1 MDIGKTNLQMLKPAQ
16 KNSPERK
23 QEIGKEELRLRQT
36 SKDMESIFL
45 GIMIKA
51 MEKTIPRSKE
61 SQGNNLVNMFFSTV
75 MGKEMAGKGG
85 IGLADLIYESL
96 KAREGGVQLPD
107 SFPVQYDVLSKINS
121 LRSDDE

>member
-23 QEIGKEELRLRQT
+23 QEIDKEELRLRQT

-96 KAREGGVQLPD
+96 KAKEDDVQLPD